1 MSKLNQ
7 ISSRNIIQGSDI
19 DFNRDIQFGDE
30 INDRMSKRNIPDN
43 VLQPNFDP
51 RPVSTKYSLFPIID
65 RRTSPNVMK
74 TKYDSYSPSRNFN
87 PGNDRAPVN
96 GFLDNIGIES
106 ELRGNNYKLTGGD
119 LGHKYIPSRD
129 GPLYKNLVGNPL
141 ENPDPTHNLLFKQ
154 EKYVQMNAVNPSI
167 GRDLFHNNTRV
178 QLRNT

>member
-7 ISSRNIIQGSDI
+7 ISNRNLINGSDI
-19 DFNRDIQFGDE
+19 RFNNEETSCDE
-30 INDRMSKRNIPDN
+30 INKRINLRYKPDSH
-43 VLQPNFDP
+43 LQPNFDP

-65 RRTSPNVMK
+65 RRPSPNVMK
-74 TKYDSYSPSRNFN
+74 TKYDSYSPSHNFN

-96 GFLDNIGIES
+96 GFLDNIGVES
-106 ELRGNNYKLTGGD
+106 ELRGNNYKLAGGD

-154 EKYVQMNAVNPSI
+154 EKYVQMNTVNPSI